1 MTAQAGKGS
10 ANGNDRLRGVAASLG
25 DSERDRTV
33 ARNARRVVMASMG
46 VMQEQKAQRKRTRSV
61 ALAALVVLLLV
72 IGPLAWL
79 VVDYFNAGGHMGD
92 LTSEFTLWAGIL
104 CSALLAAAL
113 VAGWLRK
120 R

>member
-1 MTAQAGKGS
+1 
-10 ANGNDRLRGVAASLG
+10 
-25 DSERDRTV
+25 
-33 ARNARRVVMASMG
+33 
-46 VMQEQKAQRKRTRSV
+46 
-61 ALAALVVLLLV
+61 
-72 IGPLAWL
+72 
-79 VVDYFNAGGHMGD
+79 VDYFNAGGHMGD